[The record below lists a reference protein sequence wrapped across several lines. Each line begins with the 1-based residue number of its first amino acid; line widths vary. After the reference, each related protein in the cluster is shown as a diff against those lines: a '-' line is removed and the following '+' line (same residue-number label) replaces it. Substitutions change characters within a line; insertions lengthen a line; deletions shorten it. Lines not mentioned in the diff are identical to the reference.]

1 MILNRMIGPLG
12 DLARLLLLR
21 VELVH
26 GAEAVVILSLFT
38 LLFILFPVVALG
50 LELSLALVLDIVES
64 ARVLIGLILYVFFY
78 GLQCLLG
85 LDR

>member
-78 GLQCLLG
+78 GL
-85 LDR
+85 